1 VREAIAPHHR
11 ITYKPAPSLGNGPFR
26 VLTRV
31 VLPVFRPTLSAAA
44 LLAARDIIK
53 DLPMTL
59 LLRPFDFSTLA
70 VEVYRLASDER
81 MPEAAPR
88 ALLLVAVGI
97 LTIWVIM
104 KSARGE
110 QEKR

>member
-1 VREAIAPHHR
+1 
-11 ITYKPAPSLGNGPFR
+11 
-26 VLTRV
+26 
-31 VLPVFRPTLSAAA
+31 
-44 LLAARDIIK
+44 
-53 DLPMTL
+53 L

-104 KSARGE
+104 KSAREE
-110 QEKR
+110 QEKG